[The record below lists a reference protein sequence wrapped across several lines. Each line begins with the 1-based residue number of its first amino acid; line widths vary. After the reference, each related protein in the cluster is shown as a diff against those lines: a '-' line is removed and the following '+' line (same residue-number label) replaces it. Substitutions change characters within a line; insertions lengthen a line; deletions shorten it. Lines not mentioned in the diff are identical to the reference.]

1 MDRPTDLGC
10 RPATRPLANRSA
22 GLWRCT
28 DKVESAV
35 ASRDLVASA
44 RGGDATALALL
55 LEPLWAP
62 AYRLAFSMLR
72 EREAAEDA
80 VQEAALKA
88 LKNVRKLRLDT
99 ESLRPWFLTIVANQ
113 CRSTRRSRWW
123 GVLRLAELP
132 SSKRPETTFVEERMD
147 LAQALRQIPA
157 EQRLALAL
165 RYYLD
170 LPMDE
175 VADVLGI
182 SLPAAK
188 SRVRRAL
195 TALAPA
201 LKVGGQER

>member
-1 MDRPTDLGC
+1 M
-10 RPATRPLANRSA
+10 
-22 GLWRCT
+22 
-28 DKVESAV
+28 DKVEAVV

-44 RGGDATALALL
+44 RSGDASALALL
-55 LEPLWAP
+55 LEPLWDP

-80 VQEAALKA
+80 VQDAALKA
-88 LKNVRKLRLDT
+88 LLNVRKLRSDT
-99 ESLRPWFLTIVANQ
+99 LSLRPWFFTIVANQ

-123 GVLRLAELP
+123 RVLRLSEMAQSVNAEN
-132 SSKRPETTFVEERMD
+132 KFVEERLD
-147 LAQALRQIPA
+147 LAHAMRQLPV

-170 LPMDE
+170 LPMEE

-182 SLPAAK
+182 SLAAAK

-195 TALAPA
+195 MAMAPA
-201 LKVGGQER
+201 LGAEGDVK

>member
-1 MDRPTDLGC
+1 MS
-10 RPATRPLANRSA
+10 PATLASPTGPLANRSTR
-22 GLWRCT
+22 LWRCT

-44 RGGDATALALL
+44 RGGDATALTLL
-55 LEPLWAP
+55 LEPLWEP

-88 LKNVRKLRLDT
+88 LQNVRKLRSDT
-99 ESLRPWFLTIVANQ
+99 ESLRPWFFTIVANQ
-113 CRSTRRSRWW
+113 CRSTRRNRWW

-132 SSKRPETTFVEERMD
+132 SSKSPENALSEERMD
-147 LAQALRQIPA
+147 LAQALRQISA

-182 SLPAAK
+182 SLAAAK

-195 TALAPA
+195 MALAPVLGA
-201 LKVGGQER
+201 GGQEK

>member
-1 MDRPTDLGC
+1 
-10 RPATRPLANRSA
+10 
-22 GLWRCT
+22 
-28 DKVESAV
+28 V

-55 LEPLWAP
+55 LEPLWEP

-88 LKNVRKLRLDT
+88 LQNVRKLRSDT
-99 ESLRPWFLTIVANQ
+99 ESLRPWFFTIVANQ

-132 SSKRPETTFVEERMD
+132 YSKSSDNTLSEERVD
-147 LAQALRQIPA
+147 LANAMRQLPV
-157 EQRLALAL
+157 EQRLAIAL

-170 LPMDE
+170 LPMEE
-175 VADVLGI
+175 VAEVLGI
-182 SLPAAK
+182 SLAAAK

-195 TALAPA
+195 MAMAPA
-201 LKVGGQER
+201 LNAEGEMG